1 LGGVFLPDWII
12 IFDFKEA
19 KEMKE
24 FKIDL
29 SMYEGK
35 VREVV
40 SEAVQKKAFELGYP
54 GWSSGRQPMY
64 TNCPFLY
71 IENGHMCKDEA
82 VHRATFNRCKNAEI
96 SAADFLA
103 LTPEDVKDAPKEPEF
118 KPFDR
123 VLVRDEWDR
132 EWRIDFFERMNKDKD
147 EVYRYRCLNAHWRY
161 CIPYEGNEHL
171 LGTTEAPK

>member
-1 LGGVFLPDWII
+1 
-12 IFDFKEA
+12 
-19 KEMKE
+19 MKE
-24 FKIDL
+24 YKIDL
-29 SMYEGK
+29 SMYKGK

-40 SEAVQKKAFELGYP
+40 SEAVQRKALELGWWWFGVHEKRAIHKGASYIFTYAD
-54 GWSSGRQPMY
+54 SSLTMR
-64 TNCPFLY
+64 
-71 IENGHMCKDEA
+71 KDSDA
-82 VHRATFNRCKNAEI
+82 SWFNSHSNTLI

-147 EVYRYRCLNAHWRY
+147 EVYRYRCLNAYWCQ

-171 LGTTEAPK
+171 LGTTEGVE

>member
-1 LGGVFLPDWII
+1 
-12 IFDFKEA
+12 
-19 KEMKE
+19 MKE

-40 SEAVQKKAFELGYP
+40 SEAVQRKAFEFGYK
-54 GWSSGRQPMY
+54 GFSGRQVVSH
-64 TNCPFLY
+64 TSAPFLFLNTTLKGMGY
-71 IENGHMCKDEA
+71 LSGHEA
-82 VHRATFNRCKNAEI
+82 SYFKQHKMQEI

-123 VLVRDEWDR
+123 VLVRDSDDGVWLPHFYSHR
-132 EWRIDFFERMNKDKD
+132 DKTLHFIHRTLAG
-147 EVYRYRCLNAHWRY
+147 VGYRH

-171 LGTTEAPK
+171 LGTTEDVK